1 MTTFPLAADFPV
13 AAKLRTV
20 EEFILP
26 VSALIFCSA
35 ADILRAPSSVVAS
48 LQGRSP
54 FDAFATLACSGQALS
69 PLVKARAFGMTPG
82 SSSFRQDAF
91 AFPISKDKKKK
102 IQYSVE
108 VMTSAQTPV
117 APSASPSRRS
127 NGADVVEL
135 SGIRK
140 CYDEF
145 VAVNDLSLRIEPG
158 IYGLI
163 GPNGAGKTS
172 TIRMIMG
179 IIVPD
184 SGQITAFGE
193 PLSRAH
199 MDQFGYLPEERGL
212 YKKMKVLEH
221 LVFLAQLK
229 GLSASEAASR
239 ARRWCERFELSS
251 WLEKKVEEL
260 SKGMQQKV
268 QFIGAILH
276 DPRLIVMDEPFSGL
290 DPANAVG
297 LKDVMLEMA
306 KNGKTILFS
315 THRMDQAERLCQS
328 ICLINHGKAV
338 LEGDLNQIKAR
349 YGRLNVQIRYE
360 GDARFLQEQ
369 RLVQSFNDYGNY
381 VEVRLAPGADAQ
393 ELLRL
398 ASASAKLNRFEV
410 MEPSLEEIFIEV
422 VGKTNA

>member
-1 MTTFPLAADFPV
+1 MR
-13 AAKLRTV
+13 RTANG
-20 EEFILP
+20 ETLELH
-26 VSALIFCSA
+26 
-35 ADILRAPSSVVAS
+35 SV
-48 LQGRSP
+48 
-54 FDAFATLACSGQALS
+54 
-69 PLVKARAFGMTPG
+69 
-82 SSSFRQDAF
+82 
-91 AFPISKDKKKK
+91 
-102 IQYSVE
+102 
-108 VMTSAQTPV
+108 
-117 APSASPSRRS
+117 
-127 NGADVVEL
+127 
-135 SGIRK
+135 RK
-140 CYDEF
+140 CYEEF
-145 VAVNDLSLRIEPG
+145 VAVNDLTVSIPPG
-158 IYGLI
+158 LYGLL

-179 IIVPD
+179 ITVPD
-184 SGQITAFGE
+184 SGTISVFGE
-193 PLSRAH
+193 PLKRAH
-199 MDQFGYLPEERGL
+199 MDRFGYLPEERGL

-229 GLSASEAASR
+229 GLSSGEATSR

-251 WLEKKVEEL
+251 WMDKKVEEL

-276 DPRLIVMDEPFSGL
+276 DPKLIILDEPFSGL

-297 LKDVMLEMA
+297 LKDVMLELA
-306 KNGKTILFS
+306 KSGKTIVFS

-349 YGRLNVQIRYE
+349 YGRLSVQIKYE
-360 GDARFLQEQ
+360 GDSGFLREQ

-393 ELLRL
+393 DLLRL
-398 ASASAKLNRFEV
+398 ASANARLSRFEV
-410 MEPSLEEIFIEV
+410 MEPSLEEIFLEM

>member
-1 MTTFPLAADFPV
+1 MISTPTLSTPSSASRRASSTAD
-13 AAKLRTV
+13 TV
-20 EEFILP
+20 E
-26 VSALIFCSA
+26 
-35 ADILRAPSSVVAS
+35 
-48 LQGRSP
+48 
-54 FDAFATLACSGQALS
+54 LAG
-69 PLVKARAFGMTPG
+69 V
-82 SSSFRQDAF
+82 
-91 AFPISKDKKKK
+91 
-102 IQYSVE
+102 
-108 VMTSAQTPV
+108 
-117 APSASPSRRS
+117 
-127 NGADVVEL
+127 
-135 SGIRK
+135 RK

-145 VAVNDLSLRIEPG
+145 VAVNDLSLSILPG
-158 IYGLI
+158 IYGLL

-179 IIVPD
+179 ITVPD
-184 SGQITAFGE
+184 SGKISVFGE

-199 MDQFGYLPEERGL
+199 MDRFGYLPEERGL

-229 GLSASEAASR
+229 GLTGTEATSR
-239 ARRWCERFELSS
+239 AKRWCDRFELTS
-251 WLEKKVEEL
+251 WMEKKVEEL

-276 DPRLIVMDEPFSGL
+276 DPRLIIMDEPFTGL

-297 LKDVMLEMA
+297 LKDVLLELA

-328 ICLINHGKAV
+328 ICLINHGRAV

-349 YGRLNVQIRYE
+349 YGRFNVQIKYE
-360 GDARFLQEQ
+360 GDSRFLHET

-398 ASASAKLNRFEV
+398 ASSSARLSRFEL
-410 MEPSLEEIFIEV
+410 MEPSLEEIFIDV
-422 VGKTNA
+422 VGKSNA